1 MVVTPA
7 ALAVVRVVA
16 VAARVAARRV
26 VPAAALRLRSAALV
40 AAAPE
45 PEPPLFSNAEP
56 GVTGV
61 AWTIG
66 IVGVGCPPAREF
78 EPTGGAL

>member
-1 MVVTPA
+1 M
-7 ALAVVRVVA
+7 
-16 VAARVAARRV
+16 
-26 VPAAALRLRSAALV
+26 
-40 AAAPE
+40 
-45 PEPPLFSNAEP
+45 FSNAEP

-61 AWTIG
+61 AWMIG